1 MANKMSDIA
10 AMLIG
15 VSSDYLGNGV
25 NLETLRMNVNF
36 ALGSIDRE
44 LESEKQAI
52 ESVSES
58 QKPSTSESKL
68 PVGSVSVIEG
78 KLVCDKHDMTLL
90 GTKWVCKS
98 RGCDYH
104 HY

>member
-68 PVGSVSVIEG
+68 PVGSVVESCDHPTGTNKKGMVY
-78 KLVCDKHDMTLL
+78 VCDNCIDKFNF
-90 GTKWVCKS
+90 G
-98 RGCDYH
+98 
-104 HY
+104 